1 MGECSRLCVSVERK
15 GIDKKRSI
23 KVYAIRFNR
32 ARAIE
37 ARNFENCGFYFISVF
52 HLNFSSHSH
61 SLSFS
66 RLFVLFNYSSRG
78 KLYLAESFV
87 WYIYEAAATT
97 MASAVAEYGVWWFDQ
112 RRHKALAMNSSW
124 EIDCSYNFFLFCFVV
139 FFGGFFPNYTS
150 KENSNGFDIFDWNSM
165 AAHCGF
171 SNVDEV
177 TRQFSNIFDSEAFF
191 NCGRFPSQRYSVVNS
206 ICQIIMNGSL
216 LRMWEANSDIS
227 TCLFCDHSTSR
238 GNFFFGGCSST
249 EFGCHYSA
257 QIIHMHFQYCYA
269 WALCI

>member
-124 EIDCSYNFFLFCFVV
+124 EIDCSYNFCFFVLW
-139 FFGGFFPNYTS
+139 FFSEAFFPITHR
-150 KENSNGFDIFDWNSM
+150 KKTQMVLIFLIEIRWLLIVDS
-165 AAHCGF
+165 A
-171 SNVDEV
+171 NVDEV

>member
-1 MGECSRLCVSVERK
+1 MGECSRLCVSARPK
-15 GIDKKRSI
+15 RHRQKRSI

-112 RRHKALAMNSSW
+112 RRHEALAMNSSW
-124 EIDCSYNFFLFCFVV
+124 EIDCSYNFFCFVLW
-139 FFGGFFPNYTS
+139 FFRRLFSQLHIERKLKWFWYFWL
-150 KENSNGFDIFDWNSM
+150 KFD
-165 AAHCGF
+165 
-171 SNVDEV
+171 
-177 TRQFSNIFDSEAFF
+177 
-191 NCGRFPSQRYSVVNS
+191 
-206 ICQIIMNGSL
+206 
-216 LRMWEANSDIS
+216 
-227 TCLFCDHSTSR
+227 
-238 GNFFFGGCSST
+238 GCSLWIRECGWGHT
-249 EFGCHYSA
+249 PIFQHFRFGSIFQLR
-257 QIIHMHFQYCYA
+257 QISQPTV
-269 WALCI
+269 LCS

>member
-1 MGECSRLCVSVERK
+1 MLQIVCECGPKRHRQ
-15 GIDKKRSI
+15 KRSI

-124 EIDCSYNFFLFCFVV
+124 EIDCSYNFFCFVLW
-139 FFGGFFPNYTS
+139 FF
-150 KENSNGFDIFDWNSM
+150 
-165 AAHCGF
+165 
-171 SNVDEV
+171 
-177 TRQFSNIFDSEAFF
+177 SEAFF
-191 NCGRFPSQRYSVVNS
+191 PITHRKKTQMVLIFLIEIRW
-206 ICQIIMNGSL
+206 L
-216 LRMWEANSDIS
+216 LIVDSRMWMRSHANFPTFSN
-227 TCLFCDHSTSR
+227 R
-238 GNFFFGGCSST
+238 K
-249 EFGCHYSA
+249 
-257 QIIHMHFQYCYA
+257 HFSIA
-269 WALCI
+269 ADFPANGTL